1 MGSGFTHVPG
11 GDQYRDRSVFSY
23 HYYCT
28 ILQLVPVPGNGTIP
42 IFDRVLC
49 DDVEGPALFE
59 STLVRKNSQ
68 KKTFN
73 NNNFILG

>member
-59 STLVRKNSQ
+59 STLVRKN
-68 KKTFN
+68 
-73 NNNFILG
+73 